1 MKVNFRKIFVI
12 SIVFLIVLAMM
23 LPVFAVV
30 TSADITGKYS
40 GSSGDALQGS
50 KSVKNTIA
58 VYDENDIESLKKEY
72 DKDKMVSGIIK
83 IGGVGLG
90 IVFMLGS
97 AYLTKD
103 IIVANVN
110 NQNVNLLDGM
120 KYVFMAGIV
129 FYGAQDVNKLVKI
142 LKVNVPISEKTEQE
156 TISIKKDN
164 LLDRG
169 E

>member
-1 MKVNFRKIFVI
+1 MFGLLLGLICLMFANF
-12 SIVFLIVLAMM
+12 LLGTNLA
-23 LPVFAVV
+23 
-30 TSADITGKYS
+30 T
-40 GSSGDALQGS
+40 
-50 KSVKNTIA
+50 
-58 VYDENDIESLKKEY
+58 LKKEY
-72 DKDKMVSGIIK
+72 DKDKMASGIVK
-83 IGGVGLG
+83 IGGVILG
-90 IVFMLGS
+90 IIFMLGS

>member
-1 MKVNFRKIFVI
+1 MFGLLLGLICLMFANF
-12 SIVFLIVLAMM
+12 LLGTNLA
-23 LPVFAVV
+23 
-30 TSADITGKYS
+30 T
-40 GSSGDALQGS
+40 
-50 KSVKNTIA
+50 
-58 VYDENDIESLKKEY
+58 LKKEY

-83 IGGVGLG
+83 IGGVVLG

-129 FYGAQDVNKLVKI
+129 FYGAQDINKLVKI

>member
-1 MKVNFRKIFVI
+1 MFGLLLGLICLMFANF
-12 SIVFLIVLAMM
+12 LLGTNLA
-23 LPVFAVV
+23 
-30 TSADITGKYS
+30 T
-40 GSSGDALQGS
+40 
-50 KSVKNTIA
+50 
-58 VYDENDIESLKKEY
+58 LKKEY
-72 DKDKMVSGIIK
+72 DKSKMISGIVK
-83 IGGVGLG
+83 IGGVILG
-90 IVFMLGS
+90 IIFMLGS

-103 IIVANVN
+103 IIVANIN

-129 FYGAQDVNKLVKI
+129 FYGAQDINKLIKI

-156 TISIKKDN
+156 IISIKKDN

>member
-1 MKVNFRKIFVI
+1 MFGLLVGLICLMFANF
-12 SIVFLIVLAMM
+12 LLGTNLA
-23 LPVFAVV
+23 
-30 TSADITGKYS
+30 T
-40 GSSGDALQGS
+40 
-50 KSVKNTIA
+50 
-58 VYDENDIESLKKEY
+58 LKKEY

-83 IGGVGLG
+83 IGGVVLG

>member
-1 MKVNFRKIFVI
+1 MFGLLLGLICLMFANF
-12 SIVFLIVLAMM
+12 LLGTNLA
-23 LPVFAVV
+23 
-30 TSADITGKYS
+30 T
-40 GSSGDALQGS
+40 
-50 KSVKNTIA
+50 
-58 VYDENDIESLKKEY
+58 LKKEY

-83 IGGVGLG
+83 IGGVVLG
-90 IVFMLGS
+90 IVLMLGS

>member
-1 MKVNFRKIFVI
+1 MFANF
-12 SIVFLIVLAMM
+12 LLGTNLA
-23 LPVFAVV
+23 
-30 TSADITGKYS
+30 T
-40 GSSGDALQGS
+40 
-50 KSVKNTIA
+50 
-58 VYDENDIESLKKEY
+58 LKKEY

-83 IGGVGLG
+83 IGGVVLG

-103 IIVANVN
+103 IIVANIN

>member
-1 MKVNFRKIFVI
+1 MFGLLLGLICLMFANF
-12 SIVFLIVLAMM
+12 LLGTNLA
-23 LPVFAVV
+23 
-30 TSADITGKYS
+30 T
-40 GSSGDALQGS
+40 
-50 KSVKNTIA
+50 
-58 VYDENDIESLKKEY
+58 LKKEY

-83 IGGVGLG
+83 IGGVVLG

-169 E
+169 D

>member
-1 MKVNFRKIFVI
+1 MFGLLLGLICLMFANF
-12 SIVFLIVLAMM
+12 LLGTNLA
-23 LPVFAVV
+23 
-30 TSADITGKYS
+30 T
-40 GSSGDALQGS
+40 
-50 KSVKNTIA
+50 
-58 VYDENDIESLKKEY
+58 LKKEY
-72 DKDKMVSGIIK
+72 DKDKMVSGIVK
-83 IGGVGLG
+83 IGGVVLG

-120 KYVFMAGIV
+120 KYVFMVGIV
-129 FYGAQDVNKLVKI
+129 FYGAQDINKLVKI
-142 LKVNVPISEKTEQE
+142 LKVNVPISEKTKQE

>member
-1 MKVNFRKIFVI
+1 MFGLLLGLICLMFANF
-12 SIVFLIVLAMM
+12 LLGTNLA
-23 LPVFAVV
+23 
-30 TSADITGKYS
+30 T
-40 GSSGDALQGS
+40 
-50 KSVKNTIA
+50 
-58 VYDENDIESLKKEY
+58 LKKEY

-83 IGGVGLG
+83 IGGVVLG

-164 LLDRG
+164 LLDRS

>member
-1 MKVNFRKIFVI
+1 MFGLLLGLICLMFANF
-12 SIVFLIVLAMM
+12 LLGTNLA
-23 LPVFAVV
+23 
-30 TSADITGKYS
+30 T
-40 GSSGDALQGS
+40 
-50 KSVKNTIA
+50 
-58 VYDENDIESLKKEY
+58 LKKEY
-72 DKDKMVSGIIK
+72 DKDKMVSGIVK
-83 IGGVGLG
+83 IGGVILG
-90 IVFMLGS
+90 IIFMLGS

>member
-1 MKVNFRKIFVI
+1 MFGLLLGLICLMFANF
-12 SIVFLIVLAMM
+12 LLGTNLA
-23 LPVFAVV
+23 
-30 TSADITGKYS
+30 T
-40 GSSGDALQGS
+40 
-50 KSVKNTIA
+50 
-58 VYDENDIESLKKEY
+58 LKKEY
-72 DKDKMVSGIIK
+72 DKDKMVSGIVK
-83 IGGVGLG
+83 IGGVILG
-90 IVFMLGS
+90 IIFMLGS

-156 TISIKKDN
+156 AISIKKDN

>member
-1 MKVNFRKIFVI
+1 MFGLLLGLICLMFANF
-12 SIVFLIVLAMM
+12 LLGTNLA
-23 LPVFAVV
+23 
-30 TSADITGKYS
+30 T
-40 GSSGDALQGS
+40 
-50 KSVKNTIA
+50 
-58 VYDENDIESLKKEY
+58 LKKEY
-72 DKDKMVSGIIK
+72 DKSKMISGIVK
-83 IGGVGLG
+83 IGGVILG
-90 IVFMLGS
+90 IIFMLGS

-103 IIVANVN
+103 IIVANIN

-129 FYGAQDVNKLVKI
+129 FYGAQDINKLIKI

>member
-1 MKVNFRKIFVI
+1 MFGLLLGLICLMFANF
-12 SIVFLIVLAMM
+12 LLGTNLA
-23 LPVFAVV
+23 
-30 TSADITGKYS
+30 T
-40 GSSGDALQGS
+40 
-50 KSVKNTIA
+50 
-58 VYDENDIESLKKEY
+58 LKKEY

-83 IGGVGLG
+83 IGGVVLG

-103 IIVANVN
+103 IIVANIN

-129 FYGAQDVNKLVKI
+129 FYGAQDINKLVKI

-169 E
+169 ER

>member
-1 MKVNFRKIFVI
+1 MFGLLLGLICLMFANF
-12 SIVFLIVLAMM
+12 LLGTNLA
-23 LPVFAVV
+23 
-30 TSADITGKYS
+30 T
-40 GSSGDALQGS
+40 
-50 KSVKNTIA
+50 
-58 VYDENDIESLKKEY
+58 LKKEY

-83 IGGVGLG
+83 IGGVVLG
-90 IVFMLGS
+90 IVLMLGS

-129 FYGAQDVNKLVKI
+129 FYGAQDINKLVKI

>member
-1 MKVNFRKIFVI
+1 MFANF
-12 SIVFLIVLAMM
+12 LLGTNLA
-23 LPVFAVV
+23 
-30 TSADITGKYS
+30 T
-40 GSSGDALQGS
+40 
-50 KSVKNTIA
+50 
-58 VYDENDIESLKKEY
+58 LKKEY

-83 IGGVGLG
+83 IGGVVLG

-156 TISIKKDN
+156 TISSKKDN

>member
-1 MKVNFRKIFVI
+1 MFGLLLGLICLMFANF
-12 SIVFLIVLAMM
+12 LLGTNLA
-23 LPVFAVV
+23 
-30 TSADITGKYS
+30 T
-40 GSSGDALQGS
+40 
-50 KSVKNTIA
+50 
-58 VYDENDIESLKKEY
+58 LKKEY

-83 IGGVGLG
+83 IGGVVLG

>member
-1 MKVNFRKIFVI
+1 MFGLLLGLICLMFANF
-12 SIVFLIVLAMM
+12 LLGTNLA
-23 LPVFAVV
+23 
-30 TSADITGKYS
+30 T
-40 GSSGDALQGS
+40 
-50 KSVKNTIA
+50 
-58 VYDENDIESLKKEY
+58 LKKEY

-83 IGGVGLG
+83 IGGVVLG

-110 NQNVNLLDGM
+110 NQNVNLLDGL

>member
-1 MKVNFRKIFVI
+1 MFGLLLGLICLMFANF
-12 SIVFLIVLAMM
+12 LLGTNLA
-23 LPVFAVV
+23 
-30 TSADITGKYS
+30 T
-40 GSSGDALQGS
+40 
-50 KSVKNTIA
+50 
-58 VYDENDIESLKKEY
+58 LKKEY

-83 IGGVGLG
+83 IGGVVLG

-169 E
+169 V

>member
-1 MKVNFRKIFVI
+1 MFGLLLGLICLMFANFLLGKN
-12 SIVFLIVLAMM
+12 LA
-23 LPVFAVV
+23 
-30 TSADITGKYS
+30 T
-40 GSSGDALQGS
+40 
-50 KSVKNTIA
+50 
-58 VYDENDIESLKKEY
+58 LKKEY
-72 DKDKMVSGIIK
+72 DKDKMVSGIVK
-83 IGGVGLG
+83 IGGVVLG

>member
-1 MKVNFRKIFVI
+1 MFGLLLGLICLMFANF
-12 SIVFLIVLAMM
+12 LLGTNLA
-23 LPVFAVV
+23 
-30 TSADITGKYS
+30 T
-40 GSSGDALQGS
+40 
-50 KSVKNTIA
+50 
-58 VYDENDIESLKKEY
+58 LKKEY

-83 IGGVGLG
+83 IGGVVLG

-110 NQNVNLLDGM
+110 NQNVNLLNGM

-164 LLDRG
+164 LLDRVSR
-169 E
+169 

>member
-1 MKVNFRKIFVI
+1 MFGLLLGLICLMFANF
-12 SIVFLIVLAMM
+12 LLGTNLA
-23 LPVFAVV
+23 
-30 TSADITGKYS
+30 T
-40 GSSGDALQGS
+40 
-50 KSVKNTIA
+50 
-58 VYDENDIESLKKEY
+58 LKKEY
-72 DKDKMVSGIIK
+72 DKDKMVSGIVK
-83 IGGVGLG
+83 IGGVILG
-90 IVFMLGS
+90 IIFMLGS

-129 FYGAQDVNKLVKI
+129 FYGAQDINKLIKI

>member
-1 MKVNFRKIFVI
+1 MFGLLLGLICLMFANF
-12 SIVFLIVLAMM
+12 LLGTNLA
-23 LPVFAVV
+23 
-30 TSADITGKYS
+30 T
-40 GSSGDALQGS
+40 
-50 KSVKNTIA
+50 
-58 VYDENDIESLKKEY
+58 LKKEY

-83 IGGVGLG
+83 IGGVVLG

-97 AYLTKD
+97 SYLTKD

>member
-1 MKVNFRKIFVI
+1 MFGLLLGLICLMFANF
-12 SIVFLIVLAMM
+12 LLGTNLA
-23 LPVFAVV
+23 
-30 TSADITGKYS
+30 T
-40 GSSGDALQGS
+40 
-50 KSVKNTIA
+50 
-58 VYDENDIESLKKEY
+58 LKKEY

-83 IGGVGLG
+83 IGGVVLG
-90 IVFMLGS
+90 IIFMLGS

-129 FYGAQDVNKLVKI
+129 FYGAQDINKLVKI

>member
-1 MKVNFRKIFVI
+1 MFGLLLGLICLMFANF
-12 SIVFLIVLAMM
+12 LLGTNLA
-23 LPVFAVV
+23 
-30 TSADITGKYS
+30 T
-40 GSSGDALQGS
+40 
-50 KSVKNTIA
+50 
-58 VYDENDIESLKKEY
+58 LKKEY

-83 IGGVGLG
+83 IGGVVLG

-142 LKVNVPISEKTEQE
+142 LKINVPISEKTEQE

>member
-1 MKVNFRKIFVI
+1 MFGLLLGLICLMFANF
-12 SIVFLIVLAMM
+12 LLGTNLAT
-23 LPVFAVV
+23 L
-30 TSADITGKYS
+30 
-40 GSSGDALQGS
+40 
-50 KSVKNTIA
+50 N
-58 VYDENDIESLKKEY
+58 KEY

-83 IGGVGLG
+83 IGGVVLG

>member
-1 MKVNFRKIFVI
+1 MFGLLLGLICLMFANF
-12 SIVFLIVLAMM
+12 LLGTNLA
-23 LPVFAVV
+23 
-30 TSADITGKYS
+30 T
-40 GSSGDALQGS
+40 
-50 KSVKNTIA
+50 
-58 VYDENDIESLKKEY
+58 LKKEY

-83 IGGVGLG
+83 IGGVVLG
-90 IVFMLGS
+90 IIFMLGS

>member
-1 MKVNFRKIFVI
+1 MFGLLLGLICLMFANF
-12 SIVFLIVLAMM
+12 LLGTNLA
-23 LPVFAVV
+23 
-30 TSADITGKYS
+30 T
-40 GSSGDALQGS
+40 
-50 KSVKNTIA
+50 
-58 VYDENDIESLKKEY
+58 LKKEY

-83 IGGVGLG
+83 IGGVVLG

-103 IIVANVN
+103 IIVANIN

>member
-1 MKVNFRKIFVI
+1 MFGLLLGLICLMFANF
-12 SIVFLIVLAMM
+12 LLGTNLA
-23 LPVFAVV
+23 
-30 TSADITGKYS
+30 T
-40 GSSGDALQGS
+40 
-50 KSVKNTIA
+50 
-58 VYDENDIESLKKEY
+58 LKKEY

-83 IGGVGLG
+83 IGGVVLG

-103 IIVANVN
+103 IIVANVK
-110 NQNVNLLDGM
+110 NQNVNLLDGR

>member
-1 MKVNFRKIFVI
+1 MFGLLLGLICLMFANF
-12 SIVFLIVLAMM
+12 LLGTNLA
-23 LPVFAVV
+23 
-30 TSADITGKYS
+30 T
-40 GSSGDALQGS
+40 
-50 KSVKNTIA
+50 
-58 VYDENDIESLKKEY
+58 LKKEY

-83 IGGVGLG
+83 IGGVVLG

-169 E
+169 GK

>member
-1 MKVNFRKIFVI
+1 MFGLLLGLICLMFANF
-12 SIVFLIVLAMM
+12 LLGTNLA
-23 LPVFAVV
+23 
-30 TSADITGKYS
+30 T
-40 GSSGDALQGS
+40 
-50 KSVKNTIA
+50 
-58 VYDENDIESLKKEY
+58 LKKEY
-72 DKDKMVSGIIK
+72 DKDKMVSGIVK
-83 IGGVGLG
+83 IGGVVLG

-129 FYGAQDVNKLVKI
+129 FYGAQDINKLVKI

-169 E
+169 V

>member
-1 MKVNFRKIFVI
+1 MFGLLLGLICLMFANF
-12 SIVFLIVLAMM
+12 LLGTNLA
-23 LPVFAVV
+23 
-30 TSADITGKYS
+30 T
-40 GSSGDALQGS
+40 
-50 KSVKNTIA
+50 
-58 VYDENDIESLKKEY
+58 LKKEY
-72 DKDKMVSGIIK
+72 DKDKMISGIIK
-83 IGGVGLG
+83 IGGVVLG

>member
-1 MKVNFRKIFVI
+1 MFGLLLGLICLMFANF
-12 SIVFLIVLAMM
+12 LLGTN
-23 LPVFAVV
+23 L
-30 TSADITGKYS
+30 T
-40 GSSGDALQGS
+40 
-50 KSVKNTIA
+50 TI
-58 VYDENDIESLKKEY
+58 KKEY

-83 IGGVGLG
+83 IGGVVLG

>member
-1 MKVNFRKIFVI
+1 MFGLLLGLICLMFANF
-12 SIVFLIVLAMM
+12 LLGTNLA
-23 LPVFAVV
+23 
-30 TSADITGKYS
+30 T
-40 GSSGDALQGS
+40 
-50 KSVKNTIA
+50 
-58 VYDENDIESLKKEY
+58 LKKEY
-72 DKDKMVSGIIK
+72 DKDKMVSGIVK
-83 IGGVGLG
+83 IGGVVLG